1 MRRTRLVLV
10 FLLSPLAFLM
20 ASPAEASRWR
30 PPLDGSLRVVAPFAP
45 GAAKWN
51 PGHRGVDLA
60 AASQTWVH
68 AAGAGR
74 VVYAGDLA
82 GRGVVSIDHGG
93 LRTTYEPVD
102 PIVSVG
108 EQVFAGEVIGQIAA
122 TGGHCRCLHWG
133 LKRESTYFD
142 PMRLLHRIVLKPL

>member
-10 FLLSPLAFLM
+10 SIIALLSLLVA
-20 ASPAEASRWR
+20 APAKASRWR
-30 PPLDGSLRVVAPFAP
+30 PPIDGSLRVLAPFAP
-45 GAAKWN
+45 GAANWN

-60 AASQTWVH
+60 ASPETWVF
-68 AAGAGR
+68 AAGSGR

-122 TGGHCRCLHWG
+122 TGGPCRCLHWG
-133 LKRESTYFD
+133 LKRGSTYFD
-142 PMRLLHRIVLKPL
+142 PMRLLQRIVLKPL

>member
-1 MRRTRLVLV
+1 
-10 FLLSPLAFLM
+10 
-20 ASPAEASRWR
+20 
-30 PPLDGSLRVVAPFAP
+30 
-45 GAAKWN
+45 
-51 PGHRGVDLA
+51 VDLA
-60 AASQTWVH
+60 AASQAWVH

-142 PMRLLHRIVLKPL
+142 PMLLLRRIVLKPL